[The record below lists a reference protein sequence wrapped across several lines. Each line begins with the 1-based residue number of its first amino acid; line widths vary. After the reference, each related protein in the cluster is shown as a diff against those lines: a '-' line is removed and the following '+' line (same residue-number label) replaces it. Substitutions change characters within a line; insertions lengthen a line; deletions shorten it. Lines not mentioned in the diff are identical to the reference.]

1 MLVFIM
7 KCKKLRSWLSFIK
20 VIKYQ
25 GHVTQAIGLYI
36 IHVGTYV
43 IISYAKK
50 RQRHIITNAVEESLR
65 KWQIS
70 SPLFTKLD
78 DFLPFPPGLSK
89 ISMKNRG
96 MGGKEKRVFFFLILA
111 CIHTST
117 DNFQEPNLVRDFIS
131 TSTSMIYNSCF
142 VQSNKFF

>member
-1 MLVFIM
+1 MGKKKYKPRLIMARVRYFMKNPQTTIAPTFLTHIISAIVGVSWSMSKRQIMLVFIM

-50 RQRHIITNAVEESLR
+50 R
-65 KWQIS
+65 
-70 SPLFTKLD
+70 
-78 DFLPFPPGLSK
+78 
-89 ISMKNRG
+89 
-96 MGGKEKRVFFFLILA
+96 
-111 CIHTST
+111 
-117 DNFQEPNLVRDFIS
+117 
-131 TSTSMIYNSCF
+131 
-142 VQSNKFF
+142 